1 VGETV
6 AGSPY
11 TISAVLSPAA
21 VLGNYEIT
29 YNTALFTIK
38 KRPASVTPN
47 AADKFYGDA
56 DPALSGTLNGFLAAD
71 GVTATYSRTV
81 GETVAGS
88 PYTISAVL
96 SPAAVLGNYE
106 ITYNTAL
113 FTIKKRAITITADA
127 KSKVYGQ
134 PDPTLTYQVTSGSLA
149 FSDAITGGLSRVS
162 GELVGTY
169 PIQQNTLS
177 INNIGNYN
185 LTYIGGDLTITT
197 GFAFNGFYS
206 PIGGSVENG
215 NGGSYSNPLKAF
227 KLGSTIPV
235 KFGATWLNGGA
246 ALTTGIHT
254 LQAVKYSNALDSDPP
269 IDATPTDAA
278 TDGNQFRLTDTE
290 WHFNLSTKGLTA
302 GTWLLRATLVD
313 GSVHTVWIT
322 IKK

>member
-1 VGETV
+1 LFTIKKRPASVTPNAADKFYGDADPALSGTLNGFLAADGVTATYSRTVGETV

-113 FTIKKRAITITADA
+113 FTIKKRPASVTPNAADKFYGDADPALSGTLNGFLAADGVTAPYSRTVGETVAGSPYTISAVLSPAAVLGNYEITYNTALFTIKKRAITITADA

-149 FSDAITGGLSRVS
+149 FSDAFTGALSREV

-169 PIQQNTLS
+169 AIQQNT
-177 INNIGNYN
+177 
-185 LTYIGGDLTITT
+185 
-197 GFAFNGFYS
+197 
-206 PIGGSVENG
+206 
-215 NGGSYSNPLKAF
+215 
-227 KLGSTIPV
+227 
-235 KFGATWLNGGA
+235 
-246 ALTTGIHT
+246 
-254 LQAVKYSNALDSDPP
+254 
-269 IDATPTDAA
+269 
-278 TDGNQFRLTDTE
+278 
-290 WHFNLSTKGLTA
+290 
-302 GTWLLRATLVD
+302 
-313 GSVHTVWIT
+313 
-322 IKK
+322 